1 METNSFSEAE
11 QEIIQTIIE
20 NAQYGVKTKIS
31 ASLRYTGGTE
41 IEKTER
47 TPQAYEMFS
56 LLYSETIKEKLG
68 DDISDE
74 RIKVIIDHA
83 FETII
88 AECTEDFFVYRK
100 KSFDIVKILYGLAFI
115 VLLIAFVLQML
126 GWTVK

>member
-1 METNSFSEAE
+1 MEERSFSPAE

-31 ASLRYTGGTE
+31 ASLRYSGGTE

-56 LLYSETIKEKLG
+56 LLYSETIKEQLG
-68 DDISDE
+68 GDVSE
-74 RIKVIIDHA
+74 KRTKEIIDHA

-88 AECTEDFFVYRK
+88 AECTEDFFIYRK
-100 KSFDIVKILYGLAFI
+100 KTFDVVKLLYGIAFI
-115 VLLIAFVLQML
+115 VLLIAFVMQML

>member
-1 METNSFSEAE
+1 MEERSFSPAE

-31 ASLRYTGGTE
+31 ASLRYSGGTE

-56 LLYSETIKEKLG
+56 LLYSETIKEQLG
-68 DDISDE
+68 GDVSEE
-74 RIKVIIDHA
+74 RTKEIIDHA

-88 AECTEDFFVYRK
+88 AECTEDFFIYRK
-100 KSFDIVKILYGLAFI
+100 KTFDVVKLLYGIAFI
-115 VLLIAFVLQML
+115 VLLIAFVMQML

>member
-1 METNSFSEAE
+1 MEERSFSPAE

-31 ASLRYTGGTE
+31 ASLRYSGGTE

-56 LLYSETIKEKLG
+56 LLYSETIKEQLG
-68 DDISDE
+68 GDVSE
-74 RIKVIIDHA
+74 KRTKEIIDHA

-88 AECTEDFFVYRK
+88 AECTEDFFIYRK
-100 KSFDIVKILYGLAFI
+100 KTFDVVKLLYGIAFI
-115 VLLIAFVLQML
+115 VLLIAFVMQML
-126 GWTVK
+126 GWKVK

>member
-1 METNSFSEAE
+1 MEERSFSPAE

-31 ASLRYTGGTE
+31 ASLRYSGGTE

-56 LLYSETIKEKLG
+56 LLYSETIKEQLG
-68 DDISDE
+68 GDVSEE
-74 RIKVIIDHA
+74 RTKEIIDHA

-88 AECTEDFFVYRK
+88 AECTEDFFIYRK
-100 KSFDIVKILYGLAFI
+100 KTFDVVKLLYGIALI
-115 VLLIAFVLQML
+115 VLLIAFVMQML